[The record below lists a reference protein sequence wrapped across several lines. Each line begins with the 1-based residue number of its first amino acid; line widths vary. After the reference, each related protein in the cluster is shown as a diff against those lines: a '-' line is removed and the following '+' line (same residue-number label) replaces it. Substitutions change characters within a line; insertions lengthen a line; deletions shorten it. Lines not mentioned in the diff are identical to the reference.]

1 MTERD
6 RCHWDAHYAESG
18 VAPVGYAN
26 PPSIFAA
33 FADLF
38 PTGGRAL
45 EIACGR
51 GCAALWLACRGME
64 VHAVDVSST
73 AIQLARELHSRSADA
88 RRARFEV
95 FDLDNGLPDGP
106 PVELLLCHN
115 FRDERLYQSM
125 MDRLAPRGLLA
136 IATLSEV
143 DAGLGSFRARRGELR
158 HAFRDLELLAEGES
172 DGKAWLVGRQR

>member
-6 RCHWDAHYAESG
+6 RRHWDARYAESG
-18 VAPVGYAN
+18 LAPFGNAI
-26 PPSIFAA
+26 PPPIFAA
-33 FADLF
+33 YADLF
-38 PTGGRAL
+38 PVGGCAL

-51 GCAALWLACRGME
+51 GCAALWLASRGMD
-64 VHAVDVSST
+64 VYAVDVSST
-73 AIQLARELHSRSADA
+73 AIQHARELLSRSGYA

-95 FDLDNGLPDGP
+95 FDLDNGLPDCS

-136 IATLSEV
+136 IAALSEV
-143 DAGLGSFRARRGELR
+143 DAGPGPFRARRGELR
-158 HAFRDLELLAEGES
+158 HAFRDLELVVEGER